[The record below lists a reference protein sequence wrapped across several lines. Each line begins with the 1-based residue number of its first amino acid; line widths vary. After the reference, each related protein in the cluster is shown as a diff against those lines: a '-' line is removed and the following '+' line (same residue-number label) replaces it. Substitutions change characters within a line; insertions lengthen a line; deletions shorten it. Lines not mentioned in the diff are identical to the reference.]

1 MTKRTFVRIAVA
13 TAGLAACALLVP
25 RAASRLLAAAEG
37 PQDQAPVRRDFTM
50 VARKYAF
57 EPPRLEV
64 SQDDLVKITLRSDDI
79 AHSFTIDGYRIA
91 KRVGPGQTVTFEFRA
106 DQPGSF
112 PIYCSLRQ
120 DDGCRQMRGELIVRR
135 R

>member
-1 MTKRTFVRIAVA
+1 MA
-13 TAGLAACALLVP
+13 TDAAMVSLFK
-25 RAASRLLAAAEG
+25 AE
-37 PQDQAPVRRDFTM
+37 
-50 VARKYAF
+50 
-57 EPPRLEV
+57 LE
-64 SQDDLVKITLRSDDI
+64 LCK
-79 AHSFTIDGYRIA
+79 
-91 KRVGPGQTVTFEFRA
+91 VGPGQTVTFEFRA